1 MVRAAVRNPITVWA
15 AFVLVHLWLG
25 LLNLY
30 APGLPFGD
38 VTLVY
43 KFWMDQALVGNLW
56 VGIDTLW
63 VYPIAALL
71 PMLAAYAFGPDLYGS
86 TWLTIVMVLDAVAF
100 GFLTGWGRS
109 RERIG
114 VAWWWVG
121 FLVLLG
127 PIALGRIDSVSVP
140 LALVGVILIASRPR
154 TAGVLLALAAWIK
167 VWPVAIL
174 LAAVIALRD
183 RWRIVSTA
191 VLLSAAVIVIALGLG
206 SGANVFSFITE
217 QTGRGLQPE
226 SPVGTIFDWQA
237 LARVPGSK
245 IFYDHSI
252 LSYGVRGP
260 GDLVAISLITP
271 LLALAVFVIAL
282 LGLRALRAGAAPGEL
297 FPPLALAL
305 TTALLAVNKVGSPQY
320 IAWLAVPIV
329 LGLATHAAGHG
340 RSFRTPAILGLVI
353 AALTQLI
360 YPYLYRW
367 LLGLNPLLLSALT
380 VRNILEFVLLGWA
393 LVAVIRAP
401 RSGPVEDADQQWLPS
416 VWPLHP
422 HRGSVE
428 ATGPVQAKE

>member
-1 MVRAAVRNPITVWA
+1 MWA

-38 VTLVY
+38 VTIVY
-43 KFWMDQALVGNLW
+43 KFWMDQAFIGHVI

-71 PMLAAYAFGPDLYGS
+71 PMLLSYAFGPDQYGS
-86 TWLTIVMVLDAVAF
+86 TWLTMVMLLDAVAF

-109 RERIG
+109 RARVG
-114 VAWWWVG
+114 VAWWWIG

-140 LALVGVILIASRPR
+140 LALIGVILISSRPR
-154 TAGVLLALAAWIK
+154 AAAVLLTLATWIK

-174 LAAVIALRD
+174 LAAVISLKD
-183 RWRIVSTA
+183 RWRIVTTGLLVSGA
-191 VLLSAAVIVIALGLG
+191 VVVIALGLG
-206 SGANVFSFITE
+206 SGSNVFSFVTQ

-226 SPVGTIFDWQA
+226 SPVGSIFMWLA
-237 LARVPGSK
+237 LARVPGASV
-245 IFYDHSI
+245 FYDQSI
-252 LSYGVRGP
+252 LSYGVNGP
-260 GDLVAISLITP
+260 GDLVAIALITP
-271 LLALAVFVIAL
+271 LLALTVFVICL
-282 LGLRALRAGAAPGEL
+282 LGLRALRAGAAAGDL

-305 TTALLAVNKVGSPQY
+305 TSALLAVNKVGSPQY

-329 LGLATHAAGHG
+329 LGLATHLAGHG

-353 AALTQLI
+353 AALTQVI

-367 LLGLNPLLLSALT
+367 LLALNPLLVSALT

-393 LVAVIRAP
+393 IFAIV
-401 RSGPVEDADQQWLPS
+401 RSPAASWDDGRDEEWLPS
-416 VWPLHP
+416 VWPLDSN
-422 HRGSVE
+422 RGNVAGAPVTRSVDE
-428 ATGPVQAKE
+428 PARE